1 MKLLKLRFIADVL
14 TCVILALCMTVLPIY
29 IIMTAKFNAALNTK
43 MNNIESMFIK
53 LQNEHNLN
61 AKLIYE
67 TLEFRRIEYQC
78 YLTKEAPDFLK
89 IMDTTLLK
97 YAEYIS
103 NDKNLSA
110 QEKQQYMV
118 QIEKINTAVDA
129 RKKLTD
135 KLIEFDT
142 NKEIYINNLNNNNS
156 QIIISPEF
164 KTILK

>member
-1 MKLLKLRFIADVL
+1 
-14 TCVILALCMTVLPIY
+14 
-29 IIMTAKFNAALNTK
+29 
-43 MNNIESMFIK
+43 
-53 LQNEHNLN
+53 
-61 AKLIYE
+61 
-67 TLEFRRIEYQC
+67 
-78 YLTKEAPDFLK
+78 
-89 IMDTTLLK
+89 MDTTLLK

-110 QEKQQYMV
+110 QEKQQYMA
-118 QIEKINTAVDA
+118 QIEKINIAVDA

-142 NKEIYINNLNNNNS
+142 NKEIYINSLNNRS

>member
-29 IIMTAKFNAALNTK
+29 IIMTAKFNAALNNK
-43 MNNIESMFIK
+43 MNNIETMFNK
-53 LQNEHNLN
+53 LQQSHNLN
-61 AKLIYE
+61 AKLIYD

-97 YAEYIS
+97 YAEYVN
-103 NDKNLSA
+103 NDPNLSV
-110 QEKQQYMV
+110 QEKQQFMV
-118 QIEKINTAVDA
+118 HIEKINTAVDA
-129 RKKLTD
+129 RRKLTD
-135 KLIEFDT
+135 KLIKYDNDRAF
-142 NKEIYINNLNNNNS
+142 YINNLNNTNL
-156 QIIISPEF
+156 QIKVSPEF